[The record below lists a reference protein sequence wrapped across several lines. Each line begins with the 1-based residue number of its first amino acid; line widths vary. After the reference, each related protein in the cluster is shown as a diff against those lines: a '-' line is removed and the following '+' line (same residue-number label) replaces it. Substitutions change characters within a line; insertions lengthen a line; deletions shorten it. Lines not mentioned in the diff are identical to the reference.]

1 MEKVTAS
8 TKIKSTSGSSSSLLD
23 WITKYDSLVIFG
35 GVGFVILITIILN
48 GMFQAGDP
56 YRSNVLYNAFG
67 ALMMAAGF
75 IYLIFSFM
83 GQQIIIYGK
92 PIDIGMIVYI
102 CIILFVMFV
111 LGN

>member
-1 MEKVTAS
+1 
-8 TKIKSTSGSSSSLLD
+8 
-23 WITKYDSLVIFG
+23 
-35 GVGFVILITIILN
+35 
-48 GMFQAGDP
+48 MFQAGDP

-102 CIILFVMFV
+102 SIILFVMFV